1 MTKSEEI
8 VNRIEQKVRS
18 QSDNEINSEYIGS
31 LVMDE
36 LADLDEITYVRFA
49 SVYRSFKDVGELE
62 TLLKQIT
69 EEPRRKGK
77 IDEAQYAFRIFK
89 NNLLPPAGA
98 ALEQYYLPIL
108 EMETV
113 TVYRYLLASYDQ
125 GEKQYLLAQILNHLN
140 IGFPQLLLA
149 FDRLIAMGLIDLYE
163 GRVGITIQLHAPSCV
178 GRIFSDTVFK
188 RLLEKDWGKG
198 C

>member
-1 MTKSEEI
+1 MKPNTP
-8 VNRIEQKVRS
+8 
-18 QSDNEINSEYIGS
+18 
-31 LVMDE
+31 
-36 LADLDEITYVRFA
+36 FA
-49 SVYRSFKDVGELE
+49 FL
-62 TLLKQIT
+62 
-69 EEPRRKGK
+69 
-77 IDEAQYAFRIFK
+77 K

-163 GRVGITIQLHAPSCV
+163 EEVGITIQLHAPLASEQ
-178 GRIFSDTVFK
+178 FFQMLFLNAYWKK
-188 RLLEKDWGKG
+188 RLGKRQWRI
-198 C
+198 CFQHAL

>member
-1 MTKSEEI
+1 MKPNTP
-8 VNRIEQKVRS
+8 
-18 QSDNEINSEYIGS
+18 
-31 LVMDE
+31 
-36 LADLDEITYVRFA
+36 FA
-49 SVYRSFKDVGELE
+49 FL
-62 TLLKQIT
+62 
-69 EEPRRKGK
+69 
-77 IDEAQYAFRIFK
+77 K

-163 GRVGITIQLHAPSCV
+163 EEVGITIQLHAPLEA
-178 GRIFSDTVFK
+178 GAIFFECCFQT
-188 RLLEKDWGKG
+188 LA
-198 C
+198 